1 MRILASSAAVLAL
14 MVTGCGGAQYTIPNF
29 ETDEVEQVVSSGMTP
44 QGCIENL
51 KEDAQHLN
59 LKVRLTDVNHE
70 PTGPLGMLWQKSYTC
85 KGKVVKARS

>member
-14 MVTGCGGAQYTIPNF
+14 MMTGCGGSHYTIPG

-51 KEDAQHLN
+51 KEEAQQLN